1 MSDIPEFELARRL
14 LLVMRDMADEVSP
27 GQGLPYSVIYAALHF
42 VQLHFDGQVLN
53 DISKPMI
60 SEQEIED
67 DEVE

>member
-42 VQLHFDGQVLN
+42 VQLHFDDGLLRGM
-53 DISKPMI
+53 SKP
-60 SEQEIED
+60 EIDD